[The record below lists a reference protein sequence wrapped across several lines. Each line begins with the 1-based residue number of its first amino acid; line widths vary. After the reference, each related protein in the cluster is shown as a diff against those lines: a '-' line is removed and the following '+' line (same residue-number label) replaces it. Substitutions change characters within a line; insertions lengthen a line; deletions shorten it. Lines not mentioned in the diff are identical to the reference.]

1 MTTLDIKSHI
11 ADLKEQATLLVESV
25 KEQQRDLT
33 EEEQSNLDDIK
44 SQIETEKQNLQKLEE
59 QLKTNKNI
67 NVNKKSMKKINISE
81 VILAKKNGTQLSESL
96 TEVLNETKKNLH
108 DATNMAIEGFAIP
121 FNLVESDGNPE
132 AIVSPTVTDSTKDNV
147 GALNATITDINGK
160 STIHTEYQSILA
172 PVFANNVLGAFD
184 VMTGLRGNVEIPRYG
199 GVSAFWKGELK
210 KAGESTMKFDAIE
223 AKPKRLTVF
232 VDLSN
237 QLLMQ
242 SAYNV
247 EAYVREQMIMAIT
260 RKLQETILGD
270 GKGDADTPAGL
281 FNGAEQ
287 LKELTFANLVNI
299 EKEAKK
305 NNVTGGLGYIINPD
319 IEATARV
326 TLKSNVAGA
335 QYLMDNDR
343 LIGQPTWVTNDAA
356 GILFGDLKQV
366 LICIWGNGIDMKVD
380 TLTLAQYDATRL
392 VVNFYVDV
400 VNRAPLTG
408 EGEEFATPVKNIFPF
423 TLGEG
428 E

>member
-25 KEQQRDLT
+25 KEQKRDLT

-44 SQIETEKQNLQKLEE
+44 SQIETEKQNLQQLEE

-67 NVNKKSMKKINISE
+67 NVNKKPMKKINISE

-121 FNLVESDGNPE
+121 FNLVEADGDPE
-132 AIVSPTVTDSTKDNV
+132 AIVSPTATNVTNDNV
-147 GALNATITDINGK
+147 GALNATITDVNGK

-270 GKGDADTPAGL
+270 GQGDADTPAGL

-287 LKELTFANLVNI
+287 LNELTFANLVNI

-408 EGEEFATPVKNIFPF
+408 EGEAATAVKNIFPF
-423 TLGEG
+423 TLGE
-428 E
+428 